1 LGEPDQGSRLDPR
14 HCPRGE
20 FLCDAQV
27 HDRSVALRNV
37 EVGYLVD
44 EGDYVYP
51 FDNPDSLEIQ
61 RVWEPPRNVIR
72 RPPPVPNVCVQKH
85 AQRLP
90 IGVGKA
96 FVALLVHR
104 PQNERLGFGFRA
116 ATWAWSHVL
125 ASMYDGPRIWLT
137 DGYGPSPRVA
147 RGVHE
152 HEEG

>member
-61 RVWEPPRNVIR
+61 RVWEPPQATSCSQRLRSKTRTASSHR
-72 RPPPVPNVCVQKH
+72 RRKGLRRASCTPPP
-85 AQRLP
+85 
-90 IGVGKA
+90 
-96 FVALLVHR
+96 
-104 PQNERLGFGFRA
+104 E
-116 ATWAWSHVL
+116 
-125 ASMYDGPRIWLT
+125 
-137 DGYGPSPRVA
+137 
-147 RGVHE
+147 
-152 HEEG
+152 